1 MTVAGTLT
9 TLLEAAGLRAV
20 LRSAQPGLWTETG
33 LLLPYLPVSF
43 SAAMI
48 DYQLAYWSGNGVPI
62 EDLSLILLHD
72 NRPCG
77 LWPLS
82 VSRLAEGPFLGASG
96 LMLSPPLFVAHLAAR
111 SVKTLSAQC
120 LEVAMQLAKA
130 LQIVS
135 WQSGESFIGQ
145 TGLSEWHDRALRH
158 GASVS
163 LQHEL
168 YADLTPDL
176 ATIKST
182 FRKSFKAL
190 VTSGTKHWQVAL
202 LEGEGKE
209 VWEEY
214 RLLHLAVS
222 GRVTRS
228 LESWEM
234 QYRAILDGDA
244 FLAYLRDDAGK
255 MVGGGLFHV
264 TRDEG
269 LYAIGAYDRDLFDKP
284 LGHVVQ
290 YRAIEAMKQRG
301 VRWYKLG
308 LRCYPA
314 DDPAPADKDLAIAD
328 FKQGFASHLFPRYV
342 IQHRIS

>member
-1 MTVAGTLT
+1 MTAANTLA
-9 TLLEAAGLRAV
+9 TLLEATGLRAEF
-20 LRSAQPGLWTETG
+20 RSAQPVLWTETA
-33 LLLPYLPVSF
+33 LRLPYLPVAF
-43 SAAMI
+43 SSPMM
-48 DYQLAYWSGNGVPI
+48 DYQHAYWSGNGVPI
-62 EDLSLILLHD
+62 EDVSLILMHD

-82 VSRLAEGPFLGASG
+82 VSLGAEGPILGSSG
-96 LMLSPPLFVAHLAAR
+96 AALAPPLFVANLAAR

-120 LEVAMQLAKA
+120 LDVATRLAEHLHIA
-130 LQIVS
+130 S
-135 WQSGESFIGQ
+135 WQSAESFVGE
-145 TGLSEWHDRALRH
+145 TGLGEWHDQSLRS
-158 GASVS
+158 GACVS

-168 YADLTPDL
+168 YADLAPDL
-176 ATIKST
+176 ASIKST

-190 VTSGTKHWQVAL
+190 VTSGTKYWQVAL
-202 LEGEGKE
+202 LDGEGKDI
-209 VWEEY
+209 WEEY

-228 LESWEM
+228 LESWEL
-234 QYRAILDGDA
+234 QYRAVCSGDA
-244 FLAYLRDDAGK
+244 FLVYLRDEAGK

-269 LYAIGAYDRDLFDKP
+269 LYAVGAYDRDLFDKP

-290 YRAIEAMKQRG
+290 FRAIEEMKKRG

-308 LRCYPA
+308 LRSYPA
-314 DDPAPADKDLAIAD
+314 DDPAPTDKDLAIAD

-342 IQHRIS
+342 IQHGNE

>member
-1 MTVAGTLT
+1 MKLADTLT
-9 TLLEAAGLRAV
+9 TLLDAAGLRAV
-20 LRSAQPGLWTETG
+20 LRAAEPGLWTETS
-33 LLLPYLPVSF
+33 LRLPYLPVSF

-82 VSRLAEGPFLGASG
+82 VSRLAEEPFLGASG
-96 LMLSPPLFVAHLAAR
+96 LVLSPPLFVAHLPAR

-120 LEVAMQLAKA
+120 LEVARQLAKT
-130 LQIVS
+130 LQLS
-135 WQSGESFIGQ
+135 CWQSGESFTDQ
-145 TGLSEWHDRALRH
+145 KGLGEWHDRALRQ
-158 GASVS
+158 GGRAS

-168 YADLTPDL
+168 YADLAPDL
-176 ATIKST
+176 AAIKST

-190 VTSGTKHWQVAL
+190 VTSGAKHWQVAL
-202 LEGEGKE
+202 LAGEGKDI
-209 VWEEY
+209 WEEY

-234 QYRAILDGDA
+234 QYRAILSGDA
-244 FLAYLRDDAGK
+244 FLVYLRDDAGK

-290 YRAIEAMKQRG
+290 FRAIEEMKKRG

-308 LRCYPA
+308 LRSYPA